1 SLTMTTS
8 SYQSNI
14 PLLYYIYRP
23 PTHKNTNKT
32 HPRTQ
37 QSGIYPANP
46 PYQTSRRRA
55 RVEQEGH
62 LGGG

>member
-1 SLTMTTS
+1 
-8 SYQSNI
+8 
-14 PLLYYIYRP
+14 LYYIYRP

-46 PYQTSRRRA
+46 PCPTSQRRA

-62 LGGG
+62 LGGGWGTPFFGIPVWRWSV